1 MTNSFSPLVQDT
13 TKTQSESIETI
24 VNKLKNGDLFISDY
38 QRDSE
43 QWDSLQQLT
52 INN

>member
-1 MTNSFSPLVQDT
+1 MRNSFSPLVQDR

-24 VNKLKNGDLFISDY
+24 MNKLKNADLFIPDY

-43 QWDSLQQLT
+43 Q
-52 INN
+52 